1 MKFKL
6 VDPRRLLPV
15 AFTIAML
22 STAIC
27 GAVEYWGMVR
37 LDRAARG
44 VRHGDTALA
53 NATEDMREDILELRR
68 YEKDVFM
75 NIGSD
80 ELVRQY
86 RDKWDRA
93 FVGLR
98 YDLERARRVDPTLQ
112 DSKLEQVTDQLAA
125 YRVAYIRIYD
135 AIANGTIRTTQQAN
149 EEMSPFKSSVRDAEN
164 LLIEISGDARDRQ
177 PLLGPAVV
185 AQQVGLAVSLLL
197 LLALAGLYVGYL
209 RQSPA
214 ENYA

>member
-1 MKFKL
+1 MKSSVFG
-6 VDPRRLLPV
+6 PSRALPLGF
-15 AFTIAML
+15 AIAML
-22 STAIC
+22 AIAIC

-125 YRVAYIRIYD
+125 YRIAYIRIYD

>member
-112 DSKLEQVTDQLAA
+112 DSKLQQVTDQLAA